1 MVINKSG
8 NLKDHILKL
17 NRKFEVINREISVF
31 GAKHQ
36 VGKEKNRVKLKLFE
50 TCLMPPLL
58 YGHEAW
64 D

>member
-8 NLKDHILKL
+8 KLKDHILKL
-17 NRKFEVINREISVF
+17 NRKFELMKTEISVI

-36 VGKEKNRVKLKLFE
+36 VGKEKIRVKPKLFE

-58 YGHEAW
+58 YGREAW